1 MKRLRDFGRP
11 FALPPR
17 QVVALGADGSASA
30 YRLKLRLDGGI
41 ALEPAR
47 LARARESLLVL
58 DPTIAFHRRLYA
70 RPKQKKA
77 AAALLHAAPELF
89 PFEPE
94 TTRYAL
100 SEVRGEAYVSAL
112 PDATLAQ
119 VAAEL
124 PPARVVLAAD
134 ERADEPGAL
143 AAIERWLRNGRS
155 ADFAGRAERP
165 LPVHYAVTA
174 ILAAAIVASLALVAW
189 LGLGSGWR
197 ERQLQALAHELA
209 PEAKPLL
216 ARHAVLERMAAAQH
230 ALAEQYRQPGVAAHA
245 KLVELLT
252 SVPQGISIR
261 RVEFKKGVL
270 EVSGAGGAE
279 ARDWLLA
286 RGFSSAQIE
295 ITEVIAYKQ
304 YTARLPIAGVS

>member
-1 MKRLRDFGRP
+1 VKRLLRFGRS

-17 QVVALGADGSASA
+17 QVIALGADGSAST
-30 YRLKLRLDGGI
+30 YRLKLRFDGGI

-47 LARARESLLVL
+47 LARTRESLLVL
-58 DPTIAFHRRLYA
+58 DPAIAFHRRLYA

-77 AAALLHAAPELF
+77 ADALLRSAPELF
-89 PFEPE
+89 PFAPE

-112 PDATLAQ
+112 PEATLAQ

-124 PPARVVLAAD
+124 PPARVVLEAD
-134 ERADEPGAL
+134 ERADGQGAL
-143 AAIERWLRNGRS
+143 AAIERWLRSGSS
-155 ADFAGRAERP
+155 ADFAAAAARP
-165 LPVHYAVTA
+165 LPLHYAVTA
-174 ILAAAIVASLALVAW
+174 ILAAAIIACLALVIW

-197 ERQLQALAHELA
+197 ERQLQALAQELA

-230 ALAEQYRQPGVAAHA
+230 ALAEQYRLPGVAAHA

-252 SVPQGISIR
+252 TVPQGISVR
-261 RVEFKKGVL
+261 RVEFKNGVL

-286 RGFSSAQIE
+286 RGFESAQIQ
-295 ITEVIAYKQ
+295 ITEAIAYKQ